1 MSVDLN
7 KFFSPNNNTNLG
19 IENSFRL
26 DSFHKNKSNKIPNC
40 NNESV
45 IKTNNTE
52 LNEVFDI
59 IMNQLKTKISPI
71 KFNLYFNE
79 SFKIKNLR
87 DNNITFETKT
97 NFIKNQI
104 EQEYLELINESI
116 IDIFGKKLEIT
127 ITCISQTENLTDLP
141 PTPNENSQIRS
152 VKDATFKL
160 DLTPSPEDLR
170 NKAESKYINH
180 VNENYNGIII
190 DRSKTFNNFI
200 VGPSNNMAFVTM
212 QAVSL
217 EPSRPNHPGRY
228 PSIYIHSNSGLGKT
242 HLLHSV
248 ANGIYENF
256 GDMNICLITAR
267 EFMKEMIDSIQNKTL
282 GAFQEKYSEKVDVLM
297 IDDIHELENKHG
309 TQNEFFHI
317 FNELH
322 NKGKQLI
329 FTSDKSPKE
338 IDGIAER
345 IRTRLQWGLV
355 IDIQRPD
362 FETRMAILKRKA
374 YELDLFLSDDIISL
388 IAQNIKTSIRELEGS
403 LIKLSAYSEVM
414 KVDID
419 MELVRE
425 LLMLHDKKNEKKI
438 TIEHVIKAT
447 SQYFKIQ
454 AVDIKSKT
462 RTKSITKARHIAMYL
477 SQKLTNSTLQEIGEG
492 FGGKDHTSVLHG
504 IKKINDQVKINPT
517 LSREIVMIENSF

>member
-1 MSVDLN
+1 MSSDLN
-7 KFFSPNNNTNLG
+7 KFFSPSL
-19 IENSFRL
+19 
-26 DSFHKNKSNKIPNC
+26 
-40 NNESV
+40 NNET
-45 IKTNNTE
+45 IKIDQAVSTPPLPNINQKNPNIVPGNNSE
-52 LNEVFDI
+52 LNEVFEA
-59 IMNQLKTKISPI
+59 IMNHLKTKISPI
-71 KFNLYFNE
+71 KFDLYFNE
-79 SFKIKNLR
+79 SFSLSNIK
-87 DNNITFETKT
+87 DGIVTFFTKT
-97 NFIKNQI
+97 SFTKDYI
-104 EQEYLELINESI
+104 EQNFLSEISDTIY
-116 IDIFGKKLEIT
+116 DIFGKNLKVSILVLE
-127 ITCISQTENLTDLP
+127 TESSNH
-141 PTPNENSQIRS
+141 PNGATSKKPSSLIKS

-160 DLTPSPEDLR
+160 DLTPSPEDLED
-170 NKAESKYINH
+170 KAQSQYIKHLND
-180 VNENYNGIII
+180 NYNGIII
-190 DRSKTFNNFI
+190 DKNKTFNNFI
-200 VGPSNNMAFVTM
+200 VGASNNMAFVTM

-248 ANGIYENF
+248 ANGILENF
-256 GDMNICLITAR
+256 HDMNICLITAR

-282 GAFQEKYSEKVDVLM
+282 TQFQEKYSEKVDVLM

-419 MELVRE
+419 LELVRE
-425 LLMLHDKKNEKKI
+425 LLMLHEKKAEKKI
-438 TIEHVIKAT
+438 SIEHIIKAT
-447 SQYFKIQ
+447 SQFYKIQ

-462 RTKSITKARHIAMYL
+462 RTKSITKARHIAMHL
-477 SQKLTNSTLQEIGEG
+477 AQKLTNATLQEIGEG
-492 FGGKDHTSVLHG
+492 FGGKDHTSVMHG
-504 IKKINDQVKINPT
+504 VKKINDQIKTNPT
-517 LSREIVMIENSF
+517 LSREIVTIENSI

>member
-1 MSVDLN
+1 MHSDLN
-7 KFFSPNNNTNLG
+7 KFFSPTQQTHLNDG
-19 IENSFRL
+19 VAQSPPEFRKKEEKIE
-26 DSFHKNKSNKIPNC
+26 
-40 NNESV
+40 
-45 IKTNNTE
+45 NTE
-52 LNEVFDI
+52 LNEIFLV
-59 IMNQLKTKISPI
+59 IMKDLKEKISAV
-71 KFNLYFNE
+71 KFNLYFNDSLSLKSVQE
-79 SFKIKNLR
+79 NKVLFKANTAFIKSQIEENYIEEISDSIFKIIGKRL
-87 DNNITFETKT
+87 D
-97 NFIKNQI
+97 
-104 EQEYLELINESI
+104 
-116 IDIFGKKLEIT
+116 IDIEASEPIDKNKDRLSNMKDT
-127 ITCISQTENLTDLP
+127 HVKT
-141 PTPNENSQIRS
+141 

-180 VNENYNGIII
+180 INDNQNGIII
-190 DRSKTFNNFI
+190 DRNKTFNNFI
-200 VGPSNNMAFVTM
+200 VGSSNNMAFVTM

-217 EPSRPNHPGRY
+217 EPSRPNKPGRY

-248 ANGIYENF
+248 ANGIMEKF
-256 GDMNICLITAR
+256 DDMTICLITAR

-282 GAFQEKYSEKVDVLM
+282 AHFQEKYSEKVDVLM

-322 NKGKQLI
+322 NRGKQLI

-438 TIEHVIKAT
+438 TIDQVIKAT
-447 SQYFKIQ
+447 SQYYKIQ

-462 RTKSITKARHIAMYL
+462 RTKSITKARHVAMYL

-504 IKKINDQVKINPT
+504 IKKIGDQVKLNPVI
-517 LSREIVMIENSF
+517 SREIVTIENSF

>member
-1 MSVDLN
+1 MNPDLN
-7 KFFSPNNNTNLG
+7 KFFSPSLNNVTPNKTETLKATNISTLQNKVTSTSNTINDNENKEDIKEITLALVNL
-19 IENSFRL
+19 L
-26 DSFHKNKSNKIPNC
+26 KI
-40 NNESV
+40 
-45 IKTNNTE
+45 
-52 LNEVFDI
+52 
-59 IMNQLKTKISPI
+59 KISPV
-71 KFNLYFNE
+71 KFDLYV
-79 SFKIKNLR
+79 
-87 DNNITFETKT
+87 NNTFEIGLISNNEISIIANTP
-97 NFIKNQI
+97 FIENQI
-104 EQEYLELINESI
+104 EQNFLPEFSSAIFEILGKNLSIKLNNKLNQNNNLQTSNLE
-116 IDIFGKKLEIT
+116 
-127 ITCISQTENLTDLP
+127 QTP
-141 PTPNENSQIRS
+141 IKS
-152 VKDATFKL
+152 VKEATFKL
-160 DLTPSPEDLR
+160 DLTPSPEDLK
-170 NKAESKYINH
+170 NKAESKYLNH
-180 VNENYNGIII
+180 LNDSSSGILI
-190 DRSKTFNNFI
+190 DKNKTFENFI

-228 PSIYIHSNSGLGKT
+228 PSIYIYSNSGLGKT

-248 ANGIYENF
+248 ANGINENF
-256 GDMNICLITAR
+256 SNMNICLITAR
-267 EFMKEMIDSIQNKTL
+267 DFMKEMIDSIQNKSL
-282 GAFQEKYSEKVDVLM
+282 PQFQEKYSENVDVLM

-419 MELVRE
+419 LELVRE

-438 TIEHVIKAT
+438 TIDHVIKAT
-447 SQYFKIQ
+447 SQFYKIQ
-454 AVDIKSKT
+454 IVDIKSKT
-462 RTKSITKARHIAMYL
+462 RTKSITKARHVAMYL

-504 IKKINDQVKINPT
+504 IKKINDQIKIDPT
-517 LSREIVMIENSF
+517 ISREIVTIENTF

>member
-1 MSVDLN
+1 
-7 KFFSPNNNTNLG
+7 
-19 IENSFRL
+19 
-26 DSFHKNKSNKIPNC
+26 
-40 NNESV
+40 
-45 IKTNNTE
+45 
-52 LNEVFDI
+52 
-59 IMNQLKTKISPI
+59 
-71 KFNLYFNE
+71 
-79 SFKIKNLR
+79 
-87 DNNITFETKT
+87 
-97 NFIKNQI
+97 
-104 EQEYLELINESI
+104 
-116 IDIFGKKLEIT
+116 
-127 ITCISQTENLTDLP
+127 
-141 PTPNENSQIRS
+141 
-152 VKDATFKL
+152 
-160 DLTPSPEDLR
+160 
-170 NKAESKYINH
+170 
-180 VNENYNGIII
+180 
-190 DRSKTFNNFI
+190 
-200 VGPSNNMAFVTM
+200 MAFVTM

-217 EPSRPNHPGRY
+217 EPSRPNTPGRY

-248 ANGIYENF
+248 ANGIHEKF
-256 GDMNICLITAR
+256 GDMTICLITAR
-267 EFMKEMIDSIQNKTL
+267 DFMKEMIDSIQNKTL
-282 GAFQEKYSEKVDVLM
+282 HNFQEKYSEKVDVLM

-419 MELVRE
+419 IELVRE

-438 TIEHVIKAT
+438 TVDHVIKAT
-447 SQYFKIQ
+447 SQYFKVQI
-454 AVDIKSKT
+454 VDIKSKT
-462 RTKSITKARHIAMYL
+462 RTKSITKARHVAMYL
-477 SQKLTNSTLQEIGEG
+477 SQKLTDSTLQEIGEC

-504 IKKINDQVKINPT
+504 IKKINEQVKVDPA
-517 LSREIVMIENSF
+517 LSREVISIENSF

>member
-1 MSVDLN
+1 MSIDLN
-7 KFFSPNNNTNLG
+7 KFFSPSNNSPSPEKISNIQNQTPS
-19 IENSFRL
+19 IEVPKQTIEF
-26 DSFHKNKSNKIPNC
+26 SNQAKY
-40 NNESV
+40 
-45 IKTNNTE
+45 KE
-52 LNEVFDI
+52 LLEVFEI

-71 KFNLYFNE
+71 KFNLYFND
-79 SFKIKNLR
+79 SFEIINIE
-87 DNNITFETKT
+87 DNRILFKTKT
-97 NFIKNQI
+97 SFIKNQI
-104 EQEYLELINESI
+104 EQEYKTLILESI
-116 IDIFGKKLEIT
+116 LDIFGKNLEVIIT
-127 ITCISQTENLTDLP
+127 SEDAEISKIPHP
-141 PTPNENSQIRS
+141 PIPSSNENQQIKS

-160 DLTPSPEDLR
+160 DLTPSPEDLK

-190 DRSKTFNNFI
+190 DKNKTFNNFI
-200 VGPSNNMAFVTM
+200 VGASNNMAFVTM
-212 QAVSL
+212 QAVSI

-282 GAFQEKYSEKVDVLM
+282 GTFQEKYSEKVDVLM

-438 TIEHVIKAT
+438 TIDHVIKAT
-447 SQYFKIQ
+447 SQFYKIQ
-454 AVDIKSKT
+454 GVDIKSKT

-504 IKKINDQVKINPT
+504 IKKINDQIKINPA
-517 LSREIVMIENSF
+517 LSREIVTIENSF